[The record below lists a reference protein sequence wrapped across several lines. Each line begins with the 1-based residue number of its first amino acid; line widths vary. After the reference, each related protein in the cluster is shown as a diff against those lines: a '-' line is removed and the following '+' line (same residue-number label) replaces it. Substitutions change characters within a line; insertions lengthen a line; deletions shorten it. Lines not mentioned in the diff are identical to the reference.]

1 MSPDALAPG
10 SVRIDH
16 LWKRFRIDDPPQR
29 YGVAEMRRLKKLLAG
44 DHLSGWRWVLR
55 DISLQVEPGETLGF
69 VGINGSGKSTLL
81 KIAAG
86 LVHPYAGSATSSGR
100 IGSLMDVQAG
110 IQSDL
115 TGRENVLLYGR
126 MLGYSMRQM
135 REIAD
140 EIIEFAGI
148 EDAVDRLVKH
158 YSSGMSVRLGFSIA
172 SHLEPD
178 ILIVDEALAV
188 GDADF
193 RLKCMKRMREVVA
206 GGTTLLY
213 VSHGLESIQAM
224 CKKAV
229 WLDGG
234 VIRSAGTS
242 ADVVAAYREAT
253 MGAIIDSDE
262 EVVLE
267 AEAERGV
274 GYSKTGG
281 SKNISLFVASRTERA
296 AEITIGLSLGEVDP
310 FVTMNH
316 HVQLK
321 PGPNHFTLTMHDLPL
336 AQSRLRLWATVNDS
350 AGIALCSWQPLLWFR
365 VMGDELPPPPRG
377 VSRMAPIWI
386 RSSLAPVS

>member
-1 MSPDALAPG
+1 MSPDTLPAGTIRLD
-10 SVRIDH
+10 RI
-16 LWKRFRIDDPPQR
+16 WKRFRVDDPPQR
-29 YGVAEMRRLKKLLAG
+29 YGVAEIRRLRKFITG

-55 DISLQVEPGETLGF
+55 DISLQVDPGETLGF
-69 VGINGSGKSTLL
+69 IGVNGSGKSTLL

-86 LVHPYAGSATSSGR
+86 LVHPYAGSVESIGR

-126 MLGYSMRQM
+126 MLGYSRRQM
-135 REIAD
+135 RTVAD

-158 YSSGMSVRLGFSIA
+158 YSSGMGVRLGFSIA
-172 SHLEPD
+172 AHLEPD
-178 ILIVDEALAV
+178 VLMVDEALAV

-193 RLKCMKRMREVVA
+193 RLKCMKRMREVVD

-213 VSHGLESIQAM
+213 VSHGLESIQGM
-224 CKKAV
+224 CTNAV

-234 VIRSAGTS
+234 VVRAAGPS
-242 ADVVAAYREAT
+242 ADVVAAYRDAT

-262 EVVLE
+262 EVFLE
-267 AEAERGV
+267 AAVDRSSGPV
-274 GYSKTGG
+274 TSGG
-281 SKNISLFVASRTERA
+281 SANITLFVASRSERT
-296 AEITIGLSLGEVDP
+296 AELTVGLSLGEVDP

-316 HVQLK
+316 TVQLQ
-321 PGPNHFTLTMHDLPL
+321 PGRNQFALSMSDLPI
-336 AQSRLRLWATVNDS
+336 AQSRLRLWATVNDPT
-350 AGIALCSWQPLLWFR
+350 GVALCSWQPLMWLR
-365 VMGDELPPPPRG
+365 VQGAELPPPPRG

-386 RSSLAPVS
+386 RSTITPIR